1 MDMQMTNRVPDW
13 LTPVAWTYI
22 ALSLIAAAYIAFDI
36 YARRHRHS
44 SVAAELVWVTSGLYL
59 GPFAVPLYH
68 RHRRLHA
75 YGDPAERAGTQQPI
89 AVAGLPAAARPPS
102 RTSSGCRWSSPLAS
116 PSPGSTCG

>member
-44 SVAAELVWVTSGLYL
+44 SAAAELVWVTSGLYL

-68 RHRRLHA
+68 RHRTPPRLR
-75 YGDPAERAGTQQPI
+75 DPAERAGLSSRPPSP
-89 AVAGLPAAARPPS
+89 GFREAARPPS
-102 RTSSGCRWSSPLAS
+102 RTSSECRWSSPLVS